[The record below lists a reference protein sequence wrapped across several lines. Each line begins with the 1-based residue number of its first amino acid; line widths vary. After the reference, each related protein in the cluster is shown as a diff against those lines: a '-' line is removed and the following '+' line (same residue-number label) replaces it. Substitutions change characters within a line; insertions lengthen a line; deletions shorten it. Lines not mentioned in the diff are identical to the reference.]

1 MEDLTGRLALR
12 MTSPTCCRS
21 SGRGFTL
28 LELLLALTILSIL
41 VAVSVPAARRSL
53 RWLALKDAA
62 LTLAANIR
70 YAQAEAISEGMAARI
85 SFDRPMGEYQ
95 LEFAP
100 DEAAPKFQRL
110 PGPMG
115 RTFRLPEDA
124 AFTSLELFA
133 DDGVTK
139 VGTLTFFADGR
150 GGVGRIEITGSEG
163 SFQIDLPGQLGQVVL
178 TEKPAVDEEL
188 VLE

>member
-1 MEDLTGRLALR
+1 VEDLTRRLALK

-21 SGRGFTL
+21 SARGFTL

-41 VAVSVPAARRSL
+41 VTVSVPAARRSL
-53 RWLALKDAA
+53 RRLALKDAA
-62 LTLAANIR
+62 LTLAANMR
-70 YAQAEAISEGMAARI
+70 FAQAAAVNEGMAARI
-85 SFDRPMGEYQ
+85 IFDRPMGEYQ
-95 LEFAP
+95 LEFAS

-110 PGPMG
+110 AGPMG

-124 AFTSLELFA
+124 AFTNLELFA

-139 VGTLTFFADGR
+139 AGTLTFFPDGR

-178 TEKPAVDEEL
+178 TEGPALGKEL